1 MTKRRQSKDG
11 AAERRLPRVLN
22 ALLGGAIVVGGA
34 IGVGILRTPGHI
46 AGQLHGAPYILLA
59 WLAGGV
65 LALLGANCLAEM
77 ATALPEAGGPYVYA
91 RRAFGPFGG
100 IAIGWAD
107 W

>member
-46 AGQLHGAPYILLA
+46 AGHLHGAPYILLA
-59 WLAGGV
+59 WRAGGV
-65 LALLGANCLAEM
+65 LALLGANCLAEWRRRYPRRVAHM
-77 ATALPEAGGPYVYA
+77 FTLGVRSAPLGESQSAGPTG
-91 RRAFGPFGG
+91 
-100 IAIGWAD
+100 
-107 W
+107 